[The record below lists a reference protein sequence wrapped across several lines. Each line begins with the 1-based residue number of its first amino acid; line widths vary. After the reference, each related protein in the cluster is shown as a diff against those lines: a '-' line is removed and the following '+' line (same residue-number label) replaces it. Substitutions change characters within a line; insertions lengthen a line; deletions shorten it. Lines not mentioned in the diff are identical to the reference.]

1 MNSHLRPLF
10 AAAVL
15 ATTLYAPGALAA
27 LIVSGSTETATIG
40 AVSSVNPHLNVL
52 NDGLTL
58 AEVTLSAIET
68 WDFSLVWGA
77 APLTLN
83 KANSTFKIGAT
94 TYNGFSDLFANFFG
108 GANYAEPAVGAGEYR
123 FNWADSTNFTT
134 LDLANGFEFTA
145 AFDIASGAAAGSYD
159 ITFGPV
165 GLESA
170 LTSDVGSKEF
180 KYSNVSTGQNPMRV
194 ILNAPAPTPAPEPGI
209 LALLLGGLGALG
221 AARLRRRNS
230 L

>member
-15 ATTLYAPGALAA
+15 ATTLYTPGALAA

-40 AVSSVNPHLNVL
+40 AVTTVNPYLHVL
-52 NDGLTL
+52 DDGITP

-68 WDFSLVWGA
+68 WDFKLIWGA

-83 KANSTFKIGAT
+83 KANSKFTIGTT

-108 GANYAEPAVGAGEYR
+108 GANYVESSGVGEYT
-123 FNWADSTNFTT
+123 FSWADYINFTT
-134 LDLANGFEFTA
+134 LDLVNGFEFVA
-145 AFDIASGAAAGSYD
+145 AFDINSGATAGIYD
-159 ITFGPV
+159 ITFGPT

-170 LTSDVGSKEF
+170 LTSDFGAMEF
-180 KYSNVSTGQNPMRV
+180 KYSTVTPGQDPMRV
-194 ILNAPAPTPAPEPGI
+194 ILNAAAPVPEPGV
-209 LALLLGGLGALG
+209 LALLLGGFGVLG
-221 AARLRRRNS
+221 AARLRRRAS
-230 L
+230 

>member
-1 MNSHLRPLF
+1 MSSHLRPVF

-15 ATTLYAPGALAA
+15 ASTLYTPGALAA

-40 AVSSVNPHLNVL
+40 TVATVNPYLHVL
-52 NDGLTL
+52 DDGATP

-68 WDFSLVWGA
+68 WDFKLIWGA

-94 TYNGFSDLFANFFG
+94 TYNGFSDLFANFLG
-108 GANYAEPAVGAGEYR
+108 GANYVEPAAGVGEYT
-123 FNWADSTNFTT
+123 FSWADYVNFTT
-134 LDLANGFEFTA
+134 LDLANGFEFVA
-145 AFDIASGAAAGSYD
+145 AFDINSGASAGVYD

-170 LTSDVGSKEF
+170 LTSDLGGKGFV
-180 KYSNVSTGQNPMRV
+180 YSTVTSGQNPMRV
-194 ILNAPAPTPAPEPGI
+194 VLNAPTPAPEPGV
-209 LALLLGGLGALG
+209 LGLLLGGLGVLG
-221 AARLRRRNS
+221 ATRLRRNT